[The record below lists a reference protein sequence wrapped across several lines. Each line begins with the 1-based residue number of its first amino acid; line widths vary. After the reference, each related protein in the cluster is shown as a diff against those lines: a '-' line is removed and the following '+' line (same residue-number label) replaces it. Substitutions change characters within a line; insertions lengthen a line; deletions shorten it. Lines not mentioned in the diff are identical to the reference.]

1 MIDFSCFETLR
12 EVLLIFGN
20 VMEELAKKEEIKHFS
35 MEIGQFQM
43 DYGKLLYQDGKGE
56 RI

>member
-1 MIDFSCFETLR
+1 MIDFFCFKTQR
-12 EVLLIFGN
+12 EVLSIFGN

-43 DYGKLLYQDGKGE
+43 DCGKLLYQDGKGE

>member
-1 MIDFSCFETLR
+1 MIDFSCFKTQR
-12 EVLLIFGN
+12 EVLSIFGN

-43 DYGKLLYQDGKGE
+43 DCGKLLYQDGKGE